1 MFARASDALTRAPPA
16 RARVE
21 RCVTM
26 RNRIL
31 FERAEIDARSRTVT
45 LRADDARAT
54 HAREVLKRD
63 VGDRVRAGT
72 IDVGACEAT
81 IATMDDDKI
90 VLRLGDDA
98 RGRGTAGDR
107 LVARDAAA

>member
-54 HAREVLKRD
+54 HAREVLEARRRRPRARGND
-63 VGDRVRAGT
+63 RRRRVR
-72 IDVGACEAT
+72 
-81 IATMDDDKI
+81 
-90 VLRLGDDA
+90 GDD
-98 RGRGTAGDR
+98 RDDGRR
-107 LVARDAAA
+107 